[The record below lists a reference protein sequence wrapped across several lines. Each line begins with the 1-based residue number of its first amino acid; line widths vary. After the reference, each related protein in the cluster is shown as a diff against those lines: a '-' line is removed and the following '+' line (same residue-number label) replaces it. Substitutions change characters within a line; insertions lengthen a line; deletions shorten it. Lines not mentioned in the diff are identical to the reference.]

1 MKGLTLGIAVL
12 ALAAFGCG
20 GEDTPSVSAAGEQI
34 EDAAKDAGQ
43 ATGKALEDAGEK
55 LQESSE

>member
-20 GEDTPSVSAAGEQI
+20 GEETPSVSAAGEKI
-34 EDAAKDAGQ
+34 EEAAKEAGQ
-43 ATGKALEDAGEK
+43 ATGQAMEDAGEK
-55 LQESSE
+55 LKEASE